1 MEIGLYC
8 VRNSILKVEVFKV
21 FKCKK
26 CVWNFLFKIYC
37 IIKLNCCMFKIKV
50 IYFLI
55 DFFFVWSLFKF
66 FIVDFEM

>member
-55 DFFFVWSLFKF
+55 NFFFVWSLFKF

>member
-37 IIKLNCCMFKIKV
+37 NIKLNCCMFKIKV